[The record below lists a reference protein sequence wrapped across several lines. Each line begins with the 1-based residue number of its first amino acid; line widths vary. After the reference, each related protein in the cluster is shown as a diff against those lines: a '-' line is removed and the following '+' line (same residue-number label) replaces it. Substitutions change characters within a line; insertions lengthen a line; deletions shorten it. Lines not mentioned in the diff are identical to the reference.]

1 MRRSHTLTFP
11 INCGYAAAYDFLSD
25 PSTFGEWA
33 GLAAGTYR
41 EIKETGQWTG
51 LASNGEW
58 RYRFTPPNKFGVLD
72 HEISFPDGSSM
83 LYPMRLIP
91 NERGC
96 EIQFTYF
103 ASDGVEGDAFDSIV
117 EWIGLDFEVLKS
129 LLETGVRRK

>member
-33 GLAAGTYR
+33 GVAAGSYR

-58 RYRFTPPNKFGVLD
+58 RYRFYAAQQIWRSRPRDEFSGRQQHAL
-72 HEISFPDGSSM
+72 
-83 LYPMRLIP
+83 
-91 NERGC
+91 
-96 EIQFTYF
+96 
-103 ASDGVEGDAFDSIV
+103 SDAA
-117 EWIGLDFEVLKS
+117 DFQ
-129 LLETGVRRK
+129 